1 MSVWVGVSVCVCVCH
16 CATSSLFFNS
26 RLNSQHPICF
36 CWLYS
41 PFFLFGYRLITLNLE
56 RRMKPEEEEEEEE
69 ERQRS
74 QVDLPEQRCIFS
86 VLFD

>member
-1 MSVWVGVSVCVCVCH
+1 
-16 CATSSLFFNS
+16 
-26 RLNSQHPICF
+26 
-36 CWLYS
+36 
-41 PFFLFGYRLITLNLE
+41 
-56 RRMKPEEEEEEEE
+56 MKPEEEEEEEE